1 MCGFSWGGPNKAD
14 RPMSKLAY
22 PHGGHI
28 VNGCQLIAQLRMLA
42 GGFDSFSH
50 EPVSVA
56 AWTFSQHVGWFPRG
70 REQKSPVLLKTN
82 PQTGTT
88 SFLLY
93 FNGQSSPRPAKIQE
107 GEGIDCI

>member
-1 MCGFSWGGPNKAD
+1 
-14 RPMSKLAY
+14 MSKLAY
-22 PHGGHI
+22 PHGGQI
-28 VNGCQLIAQLRMLA
+28 VNGCQLIAQLSLLA

-56 AWTFSQHVGWFPRG
+56 AWTSSQQAGWFPRG
-70 REQKSPVLLKTN
+70 KKQKSPVLLKTN

-107 GEGIDCI
+107 GEGIDCT